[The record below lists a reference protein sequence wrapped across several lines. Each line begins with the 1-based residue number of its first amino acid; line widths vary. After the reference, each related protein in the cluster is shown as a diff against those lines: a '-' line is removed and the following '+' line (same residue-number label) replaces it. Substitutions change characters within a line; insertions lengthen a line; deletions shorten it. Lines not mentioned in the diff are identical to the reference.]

1 MPKNRV
7 TLIGLGNRGLALA
20 AALRPTIDDIE
31 IVGHDKEPEAAR
43 RATEQKL
50 VDKTEWNLL
59 AACEGARL
67 IVIAIPQSGL
77 EQTLR
82 AIGPDA
88 DSGAII
94 VDLCPSKVAS
104 LQAARVV
111 AEDVTYVSSDLIM
124 SPARALPSGARPG
137 PDALN
142 GAVWTL
148 SPRAGSSTEGVDAL
162 VGIIS
167 HMEAHP
173 LMIEPAEHDGF
184 RLALSAIPSALGY
197 ALVAAVSA
205 DNAWKDRQWLA
216 GDAFGHATPG
226 VAETASA
233 ELARALLT
241 DPMAAKHWLN
251 QIMLEL
257 MALRDAVDAGDE
269 IALAA
274 RLKRA
279 GEARENWLA
288 DWRRGRN
295 PERGASNVKPPSIL
309 GAFMGE
315 SLAGKLRGPSK
326 PPGKA

>member
-7 TLIGLGNRGLALA
+7 TLIGLGSRGLALA
-20 AALRPTIDDIE
+20 AALRPAIDDIE

-43 RATEQKL
+43 KAVEQKL

-88 DSGAII
+88 QSGAII
-94 VDLCPSKVAS
+94 VDLCPSKVAG
-104 LQAARVV
+104 LAAARAV

-124 SPARALPSGARPG
+124 SPARSIPSGARPG
-137 PDALN
+137 PDALK

-148 SPRAGSSTEGVDAL
+148 SPRPGSSTEGVDAL

-173 LMIEPAEHDGF
+173 LMMEPAEHDGF
-184 RLALSAIPSALGY
+184 RLALSSIPSALGY

-216 GDAFGHATPG
+216 GEAFGHATPG
-226 VAETASA
+226 VGDTASA
-233 ELARALLT
+233 DLARALLA
-241 DPMAAKHWLN
+241 DPVAARHWLN
-251 QIMLEL
+251 QIMLQL
-257 MALRDAVDAGDE
+257 MALREAVDAGDE
-269 IALAA
+269 KALTA
-274 RLKRA
+274 RLKSA
-279 GEARENWLA
+279 GEARENWLG

-295 PERGASNVKPPSIL
+295 PERGASNVKAPSIL
-309 GAFMGE
+309 GTFMGE
-315 SLAGKLRGPSK
+315 SLAGKLRGTGK
-326 PPGKA
+326 PGKA